1 MVRIR
6 SPTVRKRAAKETM
19 EVYFFTDPLCP
30 WSWAMEP
37 AVSALRAREDIEF
50 HSILVGWLPSLAGR
64 TVEAVAAEWSD
75 AAAKTRARIDPTYWD
90 RVAPKTSLIACAAV
104 KSAELQGTAKGETLL
119 LAIRRAAFETSADVA
134 AAETLVSLAGPAG
147 LQAEMFAGDLG
158 VGRYAADDVVK
169 AIDPALPLSE
179 SVAWFARRRMLR
191 SWTNL
196 ADDIRNAERQGLTS
210 PAFHILHG
218 KKETRLK
225 GAVRTDEVE
234 AAIRSVR

>member
-37 AVSALRAREDIEF
+37 AMSALRAREDIEF

-90 RVAPKTSLIACAAV
+90 RVAPKTGLIADVAV
-104 KSAELQGTAKGETLL
+104 KAGNFQGAAKGEAYLTAL
-119 LAIRRAAFETSADVA
+119 RRAVFEDGMDVA
-134 AAETLVSLAGPAG
+134 DPNALASLADACG
-147 LQAEMFAGDLG
+147 LNGGIFRGDLG
-158 VGRYAADDVVK
+158 VGRYAAAEVV
-169 AIDPALPLSE
+169 AALDPKMGVAD
-179 SVAWFARRRMLR
+179 SVSWFGRWKVLR
-191 SWTNL
+191 SWEAL
-196 ADDIRNAERQGLTS
+196 AEDIRNAERQKVTS
-210 PAFHILHG
+210 PAIHFLRG
-218 KKETRLK
+218 KKE
-225 GAVRTDEVE
+225 AVLRGYASGDQIDRT
-234 AAIRSVR
+234 ANAI

>member
-1 MVRIR
+1 M
-6 SPTVRKRAAKETM
+6 RKRAADPV
-19 EVYFFTDPLCP
+19 EVYFLTDPLCP

-37 AVSALRAREDIEF
+37 LVTSLRSREDVAF
-50 HSILVGWLPSLAGR
+50 RSVLTGWLPSLAVKG
-64 TVEAVAAEWSD
+64 VAAAKAEWA
-75 AAAKTRARIDPTYWD
+75 AAAKTDARIDPTYWD
-90 RVAPKTSLIACAAV
+90 RVGPKTSLIACAAV

-169 AIDPALPLSE
+169 AIDPSQPLSE